1 MRLDTS
7 QVLFRHEY
15 ESELESWLRKR
26 FAWLCGLTLV
36 MACLRLAWKVGMLL
50 GLDSAAASIGWLAA
64 VTVAEGLA
72 SIAIA
77 GAFYMRRER
86 HATRDE
92 LLHAASQLIV
102 ALGVVSL
109 ASRFV
114 SEWLGYPFSSS
125 VIASIFLW
133 HFGACLLLPW
143 TPRDS
148 LRPIVP
154 LLAVWVAHTLVLQ
167 QDDLVVRVLAVLFSP
182 GILLPGLVISAWRL
196 RRHGREF
203 RSTMLGR
210 HVRDLRQELT
220 RARRIHEGLF
230 PREFDDGSVR
240 FQYTYQP
247 MRELGGDFLHA
258 ASGPEG
264 RAHLMLLDV
273 TGHGLAAALTVNRIY
288 GEMERIRAESPH
300 ASPGEVLGLL
310 NRYIALTMVKHNI
323 FATAVCLTLDPDKG
337 ELRWASA
344 GHPPVFLRGA
354 NGAIRQLDS
363 TTLLLGAM
371 GEDEFEP
378 GEQSLELSPGDVVIA
393 YTDGAIEA
401 RDRRGARYGIPRLQ
415 DLLRAKP
422 APVSWPQHIWSSIER
437 HKAGKSEDDVLV
449 AALTFAAPRA
459 QRAAARPAMART

>member
-15 ESELESWLRKR
+15 ESELETWLRRR
-26 FAWLCGLTLV
+26 FAWLCGLTL
-36 MACLRLAWKVGMLL
+36 AIAFLRLAWKVATLL
-50 GLDSAAASIGWLAA
+50 SLEGPAFTGWLTV

-72 SIAIA
+72 SLAIA
-77 GAFYMRRER
+77 GVFYLHRDR
-86 HATRDE
+86 HATREE
-92 LLHAASQLIV
+92 LLGAASQLIV

-125 VIASIFLW
+125 VIASIFFW

-154 LLAVWVAHTLVLQ
+154 LLAVWVAHTLLLQ
-167 QDDLVVRVLAVLFSP
+167 QDPIVVRVLAVMFSP
-182 GILLPGLVISAWRL
+182 GILLPGLIISAWRL
-196 RRHGREF
+196 RRHGRQF

-230 PREFDDGSVR
+230 PREFDDGHVR

-258 ASGPEG
+258 GAGPDG
-264 RAHLMLLDV
+264 RTHLMLLDV

-288 GEMERIRAESPH
+288 GEMERIRAENPH
-300 ASPGEVLGLL
+300 ASPGEVLVLL

-323 FATAVCLTLDPDKG
+323 FATAVCLTLDPGKG

-344 GHPPVFLRGA
+344 GHPPVLLRGA
-354 NGAIRQLDS
+354 NGVIRQMDS
-363 TTLLLGAM
+363 TTLLLGAL
-371 GEDEFEP
+371 GEDEFDA
-378 GEQSLELSPGDVVIA
+378 GEQSLELSPGDVIIA

-401 RDRRGARYGIPRLQ
+401 RDRQGTRFGIPKLH
-415 DLLRAKP
+415 DLLQGKP
-422 APVSWPQHIWSSIER
+422 APGNWPQFIWSSVER

-449 AALTFAAPRA
+449 AALTFAAPRP
-459 QRAAARPAMART
+459 QPQVARPAMALT